1 MLFPGQEDCHGT
13 QKIVILGAGHVGS
26 HCAYALAS
34 AGVCEEIVLVDLC
47 WEKAAAQ
54 ALDVADS
61 VSFMS
66 RPVNVRSGGYAE
78 CSDASLVIV
87 AIGEPRKSGQTRLD
101 LLSRSVELLRVLAK
115 QLRPLRLSCPIVTIT
130 NPADI
135 VADYLRKS
143 LELERWRCFSTGTL
157 LDTARLIRLIAREA
171 GVSTQSVQAFC
182 LGEHGDSS
190 MAAFSC
196 ARIGGIPLTAHRLDE
211 VAILDGVHQA
221 GMDIIEGKGST
232 EFSIG
237 WAMCELAACILR
249 DEKRILPV
257 SAMLCGEYGISGVHC
272 GVPCRIGKGGIE
284 GIVELPLSENER
296 TKLVASCEIIRK
308 HIAMADAMESH
319 ISHA

>member
-1 MLFPGQEDCHGT
+1 MERK
-13 QKIVILGAGHVGS
+13 KIVILGAGHVGS

-47 WEKAAAQ
+47 REKAAAQ

-66 RPVNVRSGGYAE
+66 RPVIVRSGGHAE
-78 CSDASLVIV
+78 CSDAALVVV
-87 AIGEPRKSGQTRLD
+87 AIGEPRKPGQTRLD
-101 LLSRSVELLRVLAK
+101 LLSRSVELLHVLADE
-115 QLRPLRLSCPIVTIT
+115 LRPLRLSCPIVTIT

-157 LDTARLIRLIAREA
+157 LDTARLTRLIAREA
-171 GVSTQSVQAFC
+171 GVSLQSVQAFV
-182 LGEHGDSS
+182 LGEHGGSS

-196 ARIGGIPLTAHRLDE
+196 ASIGGLPLSAYGLNE
-211 VAILDGVHQA
+211 AALLDGVHQT
-221 GMDIIEGKGST
+221 GMDIIEGKDST
-232 EFSIG
+232 EFGIG
-237 WAMCELAACILR
+237 RAMCELAACILR
-249 DEKRILPV
+249 DEKRRMPV
-257 SAMLCGEYGISGVHC
+257 SALLCGEYGISGVHC
-272 GVPCRIGKGGIE
+272 GVPCRIGKNGIE
-284 GIVELPLSENER
+284 GIIELPLSENEHS
-296 TKLVASCEIIRK
+296 KLIASSEIIRK

>member
-1 MLFPGQEDCHGT
+1 ME
-13 QKIVILGAGHVGS
+13 QKKLVILCAGHVGS

-47 WEKAAAQ
+47 REKAAAQ

-66 RPVNVRSGGYAE
+66 RPVNVRSGEHAE
-78 CSDASLVIV
+78 CSDASLVVV
-87 AIGEPRKSGQTRLD
+87 AIGEPRKPGQTRLD
-101 LLSRSVELLRVLAK
+101 LLSRSVELLHVLEDE
-115 QLRPLRLSCPIVTIT
+115 LRPLRLSCRIVTIT

-157 LDTARLIRLIAREA
+157 LDTARLTRLIAREA
-171 GVSTQSVQAFC
+171 GVSLQNVQAFV

-196 ARIGGIPLTAHRLDE
+196 ARISGLPLSAYGFNETA
-211 VAILDGVHQA
+211 IFDGVHQT

-232 EFSIG
+232 EFGIG
-237 WAMCELAACILR
+237 RAMCELTACILR

-257 SAMLCGEYGISGVHC
+257 SALLCGEYGISGVHC
-272 GVPCRIGKGGIE
+272 GVPCRIGKNGIE
-284 GIVELPLSENER
+284 GIVELPLSENEHS
-296 TKLVASCEIIRK
+296 KLIASSEIIRK